1 MRANLDPALKDRI
14 RNAFLELKD
23 PAVLKPFKAEAFDV
37 ITDQSYDVVRNLG
50 HLLKIDLA
58 KFQ

>member
-1 MRANLDPALKDRI
+1 
-14 RNAFLELKD
+14 
-23 PAVLKPFKAEAFDV
+23 VLKAFKAEGFDAV
-37 ITDQSYDVVRNLG
+37 TDQQYDVVRNLG